1 MLTLSKSEYRRFSSR
16 IGEGSN
22 IARFFSDTIS
32 MVKDRSLEAYGVM
45 SGPTHSC
52 VGFCLVA
59 YQRVRSKKERAN
71 RRPRTTKGMT
81 TSGSGLNYPP
91 YLLLFLHEWDSRI
104 WKIITD
110 KPIDRRYID
119 LPSHMQLSLHTVPRM
134 MPRRYFD
141 IQSRTYKG
149 LHECVAAPSRSTPL
163 PPTTWITLH
172 FFCPPKCSVLT
183 PDPRDWLYF
192 LLQAK

>member
-141 IQSRTYKG
+141 IQSRTYKVCMSVL
-149 LHECVAAPSRSTPL
+149 LHQAGARLSLQPRELRCIFL
-163 PPTTWITLH
+163 PPKVFSPDSW
-172 FFCPPKCSVLT
+172 PK
-183 PDPRDWLYF
+183 RLYF